1 MKWPAKGWQ
10 CPQKVINNH
19 LLCLTSRSFWRNI
32 YGRNLDVA
40 AENQLI
46 LRVCRTRN
54 LWRWP
59 SSVLWQL
66 AIKVPFLG
74 TGPGSHQKE
83 LDEIF
88 TCTGSET
95 MIFIFLR
102 SKEIL
107 TNICNVRYLW
117 SPLWIFLSWN
127 NELYFQILLGNA
139 CILCSLE
146 IT

>member
-10 CPQKVINNH
+10 CLQKVINNH

-32 YGRNLDVA
+32 SGRNLDVA

>member
-10 CPQKVINNH
+10 CLQKVINNH

-32 YGRNLDVA
+32 SGRNLDVA

-127 NELYFQILLGNA
+127 NELYFQILWGNA